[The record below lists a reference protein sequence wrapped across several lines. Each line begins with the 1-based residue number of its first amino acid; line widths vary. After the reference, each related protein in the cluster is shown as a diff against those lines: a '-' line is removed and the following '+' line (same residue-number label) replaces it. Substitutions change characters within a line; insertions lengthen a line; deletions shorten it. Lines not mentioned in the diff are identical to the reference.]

1 MNKFYIGNK
10 EELRILIVN
19 TARKKNISEAV
30 IEKDYW
36 VTFILDYLFNENKWK
51 EYFTFKGG
59 TSLSKCF
66 GLIERFSEIEK
77 DYKAMS
83 EMIYGEYPKFEE
95 IIKVLQELEKEIN
108 K

>member
-36 VTFILDYLFNENKWK
+36 VAFILDYLFNENKWK
-51 EYFTFKGG
+51 EYLPLRVAHHCQ
-59 TSLSKCF
+59 S
-66 GLIERFSEIEK
+66 
-77 DYKAMS
+77 
-83 EMIYGEYPKFEE
+83 
-95 IIKVLQELEKEIN
+95 VLDL
-108 K
+108 